1 LAFPGNGSAKE
12 EMAMSSTEVL
22 ILAFLIG
29 MIAGLRALT
38 PLAVIAC
45 AGFWHK
51 VLQGTALSFMG
62 RLPAAIIFTALALG
76 ELYADQLPSTPSRLA
91 PAGLITRIVTGG
103 LSGACVAAVGA
114 ESIAL
119 GVVLGAVGG
128 VVGAFAGYYTRTGLV
143 KALKGRDLPI
153 ALLEDAVAI
162 GGAIAIVSC
171 F

>member
-1 LAFPGNGSAKE
+1 
-12 EMAMSSTEVL
+12 MSSTEVL
-22 ILAFLIG
+22 ILAFAIG
-29 MIAGLRALT
+29 VIAGLRAMT
-38 PLAVIAC
+38 APAVVAC
-45 AGFWHK
+45 VGYWHK
-51 VLQGTALSFMG
+51 FLQGTPFSFMG
-62 RLPAAIIFTALALG
+62 SLPAAIIFAVLALG

-91 PAGLITRIVTGG
+91 PVGLIARIVTGG
-103 LSGACVAAVGA
+103 LSGACLAAAGA
-114 ESIAL
+114 QSIAFGCL
-119 GVVLGAVGG
+119 LGAVGG